1 MRQSHSSRMHLIRPL
16 LLESLPNAG
25 TLAKSQSSVT
35 DFHVDILMP
44 ESKKNIHF
52 IVAMMRQISN
62 APKGNVTGQLQLFN
76 NSLFYLFIS
85 IILRI
90 ISSMIPY
97 ELSRRKLSHTNL
109 LHVCGM
115 SMLSSTKFS
124 SLLITL
130 AWFPFSTTSN

>member
-16 LLESLPNAG
+16 PRESLPNAG

-44 ESKKNIHF
+44 ESKKKKTIHF

-85 IILRI
+85 VILRI

-97 ELSRRKLSHTNL
+97 ELSRRNYPTQI
-109 LHVCGM
+109 CYM
-115 SMLSSTKFS
+115 SVVGLCSPRQS
-124 SLLITL
+124 
-130 AWFPFSTTSN
+130 FPTC